1 MRTRVARCSLL
12 AAVFIVATVDVC
24 LAQSQPKNHNEL
36 DKHLGWVIGEWSAE
50 MTTRD
55 GQVQKISANYKWI
68 AQEQVIR
75 LDMKIGPWEG
85 LSMILWDPSDETI
98 KMWGA
103 NSAGGNGQ
111 ATMRVDGEELVWTN
125 TVYDVD
131 GKKTVSDFVYQKQDA
146 KNMLVKYTDA
156 ADGKEKLVKC
166 TKIGD

>member
-1 MRTRVARCSLL
+1 MRTRVARYSLL

-50 MTTRD
+50 MTTPD

-98 KMWGA
+98 KMWA
-103 NSAGGNGQ
+103 RTLRVATVKQRCELTERSWFGQ
-111 ATMRVDGEELVWTN
+111 TSSMTWMAKRPLATLSIR
-125 TVYDVD
+125 
-131 GKKTVSDFVYQKQDA
+131 SR
-146 KNMLVKYTDA
+146 MLRTC
-156 ADGKEKLVKC
+156 L
-166 TKIGD
+166 